1 MEGLRMGQAPD
12 DRQSGALMEGFEWSR
27 FNAAE
32 GVRLVV
38 KSDSHSKYEVVWSSP
53 VRIETVARA

>member
-1 MEGLRMGQAPD
+1 MGQAPD